1 MLLYLLQWY
10 FNSKQTTILYII
22 YDIIYHD
29 IYCETE
35 RNLLYIYSATDVGA
49 ILKEFVNE
57 YFEYKHFVDLVRY
70 KDNELLCL
78 RSAVIGPVA
87 RHDIRYR

>member
-1 MLLYLLQWY
+1 M
-10 FNSKQTTILYII
+10 I
-22 YDIIYHD
+22 YTVKLKDI
-29 IYCETE
+29 C
-35 RNLLYIYSATDVGA
+35 YIYSATDVGA